1 MSVHDHKNI
10 QEALAMT
17 DLLIG
22 TLTQGLVYALIS
34 FGVYITYSIL
44 DFPDLGVDG
53 TFPLGAA
60 VTAVLLTKGVDPW
73 LTLPIAMLV
82 GGLAGLFTGFIHV
95 RLKVRN
101 LLAGII
107 TMTAL
112 FSINLQ
118 IAGSNLTV
126 DRGTDTIFT
135 SAPVMALM
143 GNSSNMTRKLVV
155 SLVLILVVKLVLDLY
170 LRTKSGL
177 LLRAVGDN
185 AGLVTSLA
193 KDKGRVK
200 ILGLVLANALV
211 ALGGC
216 VVCHEQRSFSAT
228 MGTGQLVYGLA
239 AVIIGI
245 SLMNYYSTSPLAR
258 GLRKRKGLSW
268 LASPDGTTAVILGSI
283 LYKLCIQLALSM
295 GLPANMMKLI
305 TALLFLLVLVLSG
318 RKGEEI
324 IHA

>member
-1 MSVHDHKNI
+1 MI
-10 QEALAMT
+10 
-17 DLLIG
+17 DLLTG

-112 FSINLQ
+112 FSINLY
-118 IAGSNLTV
+118 IANGSNLTV

-135 SAPVMALM
+135 APSTMSVLGGLTLM
-143 GNSSNMTRKLVV
+143 ERKLVV
-155 SLVLILVVKLVLDLY
+155 SLVLILVVKLILDLY
-170 LRTKSGL
+170 FNT
-177 LLRAVGDN
+177 
-185 AGLVTSLA
+185 
-193 KDKGRVK
+193 
-200 ILGLVLANALV
+200 
-211 ALGGC
+211 
-216 VVCHEQRSFSAT
+216 
-228 MGTGQLVYGLA
+228 
-239 AVIIGI
+239 
-245 SLMNYYSTSPLAR
+245 
-258 GLRKRKGLSW
+258 
-268 LASPDGTTAVILGSI
+268 
-283 LYKLCIQLALSM
+283 
-295 GLPANMMKLI
+295 
-305 TALLFLLVLVLSG
+305 
-318 RKGEEI
+318 
-324 IHA
+324 

>member
-1 MSVHDHKNI
+1 MN
-10 QEALAMT
+10 LA
-17 DLLIG
+17 DLLAGALI
-22 TLTQGLVYALIS
+22 QGLIYTLVS

-60 VTAVLLTKGVDPW
+60 VTAVLLTKGVDPY
-73 LTLPIAMLV
+73 LTLPLAIAA
-82 GGLAGLFTGFIHV
+82 GALAGLVTGLIHV
-95 RLKVRN
+95 RLRVRN

-126 DRGTDTIFT
+126 ERAVDTIF
-135 SAPVMALM
+135 SAGPTMALL
-143 GNSSNMTRKLVV
+143 GGLTLTGRKLVV
-155 SLVLILVVKLVLDLY
+155 SAVLVLVVKIALDLY
-170 LRTKSGL
+170 FKTKSGL

-185 AGLVTSLA
+185 ASLVTALA
-193 KDKGRVK
+193 KDRGRVK
-200 ILGLVLANALV
+200 ILGLVIANALV

-216 VVCHEQRSFSAT
+216 VVCHELRSFSST

-245 SLMNYYSTSPLAR
+245 SLFRFYEHSPLAR
-258 GLRKRKGLSW
+258 ALRKHKGLRW
-268 LASPDGTTAVILGSI
+268 LGAPAGTTAVILGSV
-283 LYKLCIQLALSM
+283 LYKLCIQTALS
-295 GLPANMMKLI
+295 LSWFPANMMKFV
-305 TALLFLLVLVLSG
+305 TAVLFLLVLVVSG

>member
-1 MSVHDHKNI
+1 
-10 QEALAMT
+10 MT
-17 DLLIG
+17 DLLVS
-22 TLTQGLVYALIS
+22 TLIQGLVYALIS

-60 VTAVLLTKGVDPW
+60 VTAVLLTKGVNAW
-73 LTLPIAMLV
+73 LTLPIALLV
-82 GGLAGLFTGFIHV
+82 GALAGLFTGFIHV

-135 SAPVMALM
+135 SAPVMALFGGM
-143 GNSSNMTRKLVV
+143 SLTGRKLVV
-155 SLVLILVVKLVLDLY
+155 SLLLVLVVKVILDLY
-170 LRTKSGL
+170 FKTKSGL

-185 AGLVTSLA
+185 AGLVTTLA
-193 KDKGRVK
+193 KDRGIVK
-200 ILGLVLANALV
+200 ILGLMIANALV
-211 ALGGC
+211 ALAGC

-245 SLMNYYSTSPLAR
+245 SVMNFYTASPVSR
-258 GLRKRKGLSW
+258 GLRRIRALRW
-268 LASPDGTTAVILGSI
+268 LASPAGTTAVILGSI
-283 LYKLCIQLALSM
+283 LYKLCIQVALSM

-305 TALLFLLVLVLSG
+305 TAMLFLLVLVLSG